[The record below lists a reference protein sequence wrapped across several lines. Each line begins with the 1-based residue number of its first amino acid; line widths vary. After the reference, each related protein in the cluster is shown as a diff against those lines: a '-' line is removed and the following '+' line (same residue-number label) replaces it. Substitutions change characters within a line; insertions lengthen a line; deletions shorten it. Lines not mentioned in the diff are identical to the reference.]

1 MEALGMP
8 TLRVRDVRGES
19 DVEQT
24 IHYDYSAVASL
35 LLFSGTGESAPG
47 AAHGAAAEGARG
59 GVTNGAAADGLAAVG
74 VGGAPG
80 GAIVSA
86 SNADVL
92 FVNPQRPR
100 SPLGGVGGA
109 DEAPVLHL
117 ARNSRLT
124 LKEEREAA
132 DRSLRVQNTVSTIV
146 TTL

>member
-1 MEALGMP
+1 MYKERERERCRVSH
-8 TLRVRDVRGES
+8 TL
-19 DVEQT
+19 
-24 IHYDYSAVASL
+24 HYSTVASL
-35 LLFSGTGESAPG
+35 LFSGAGESAPG

-59 GVTNGAAADGLAAVG
+59 GVTNGAAGGAAADGLAAVG

-80 GAIVSA
+80 GAIVST

-132 DRSLRVQNTVSTIV
+132 DRSLRVQNTVSSIV